1 MQLVTGKNPKS
12 SGCLR
17 WRILSFP
24 EYVLSDLFIAVFNE
38 HSLAQMLLASLVIF
52 FATAVQVG
60 MGIAFG
66 LIAGPLLALI
76 DVAFVPVPVLFL
88 TFATSISAFWGER
101 KGVQWKELQYAVS
114 GRVIG
119 SIAGAMVLAV
129 IPGEKVFMLI
139 FGSLIALAV
148 LVSIS
153 GFTIPF
159 TLKTVGIAGT
169 VSGFTAA
176 ITSVGGPP
184 MAVVYQNQ
192 KAAYAR
198 PTLQTYFAMGSFAT
212 LCILAIAGQVELRD
226 AMLAALLL
234 PALAL
239 GVFIGPR
246 LRPFLDKSFRP
257 FLLGSAAIAAAML
270 IVKGLA

>member
-1 MQLVTGKNPKS
+1 MIPAL
-12 SGCLR
+12 
-17 WRILSFP
+17 
-24 EYVLSDLFIAVFNE
+24 EALSDLFFTVLHE
-38 HSLAQMLLASLVIF
+38 HSVYEMLLALLVIF
-52 FATAVQVG
+52 FATSIQVG

-88 TFATSISAFWGER
+88 TFATSISVFWGER
-101 KGVQWKELQYAVS
+101 KGVQWKELQFAVS

-119 SIAGAMVLAV
+119 SIIGAMVLAV
-129 IPGEKVFMLI
+129 IPGEKAFMLI

-148 LVSIS
+148 LVSVS

-159 TLKTVGIAGT
+159 THQTVGIAGA

-212 LCILAIAGQVELRD
+212 LCILAVAGQVGRHD
-226 AMLAALLL
+226 AMLAVLLL

-239 GVFIGPR
+239 GVIIGPK

-257 FLLGSAAIAAAML
+257 FLLGSAAIAAVML
-270 IVKGLA
+270 IFKGLS

>member
-1 MQLVTGKNPKS
+1 M
-12 SGCLR
+12 
-17 WRILSFP
+17 
-24 EYVLSDLFIAVFNE
+24 YDLFVEVINQ
-38 HSLAQMLLASLVIF
+38 HSLGQMLLASLVILV
-52 FATAVQVG
+52 ATSIQVG

-76 DVAFVPVPVLFL
+76 DIAFVPVPVLFL
-88 TFATSISAFWGER
+88 TFCTSISAFWSER
-101 KGVQWKELQYAVS
+101 KGVQWQELKYAVS
-114 GRVIG
+114 GRLLG
-119 SIAGAMVLAV
+119 SIVGALVLSM
-129 IPGEKVFMLI
+129 IPGEKAFMLI
-139 FGSLIALAV
+139 FGSLIAFAV
-148 LVSIS
+148 IVSVS

-159 TLKTVGIAGT
+159 TLKTVGLAGL

-192 KAAYAR
+192 KASYAR
-198 PTLQTYFAMGSFAT
+198 PTLQTYFAMGSFVT
-212 LCILAIAGQVELRD
+212 LCVLAISGNVNFEH

-239 GVFIGPR
+239 GVFIGPK

-257 FLLGSAAIAAAML
+257 FLLGSAAIAAVML
-270 IVKGLA
+270 IIRGLS

>member
-1 MQLVTGKNPKS
+1 MCLVQ
-12 SGCLR
+12 
-17 WRILSFP
+17 ILN
-24 EYVLSDLFIAVFNE
+24 DLFLIVLNE
-38 HSLAQMLLASLVIF
+38 HSLGQMLLASLVILV
-52 FATAVQVG
+52 ATSIQVG

-76 DVAFVPVPVLFL
+76 DVSFVPVPVLFL

-101 KGVQWKELQYAVS
+101 KGVQWQELKFAVS
-114 GRVIG
+114 GRVVG
-119 SIAGAMVLAV
+119 SIIGALVLSM
-129 IPGEKVFMLI
+129 IPGEKAFMLI
-139 FGSLIALAV
+139 FGSLIGLAV

-159 TLKTVGIAGT
+159 NLKTVGIAGT

-212 LCILAIAGQVELRD
+212 LCILYIAGQVDLHD

-234 PALAL
+234 PALAV
-239 GVFIGPR
+239 GVFIGPK

-257 FLLGSAAIAAAML
+257 FLLGSAAVAALML
-270 IVKGLA
+270 IFRGLS